1 MGKKTKSGNE
11 HSLEKEDLLKL
22 LEKSDDMFYKQ
33 NIITAKFEY
42 FSPNVK
48 EVMGYELDELYL
60 LSLDEQKTMFHPDDF
75 PSVKNFKS
83 DLIESDDR
91 GEKYIERIFRLKD
104 KKGNYHNIRGKYS
117 LLRDENNIPTYV
129 IGSLKDIT
137 ARKFAEDTLKQ
148 AKKTYEDIFNSL
160 TEAIYIQDENGV
172 FIDVNKGAEKM
183 YGCEREWLIGKTP
196 LDVAAPG
203 MTDLKV
209 TQKLS
214 LDVMKTGIPSRFDFW
229 AVRKNG
235 EIFPKEV
242 IVNKGKY
249 FGKDVLIATARD
261 MTKQKE
267 AEEKL
272 KISEERYRLLVE
284 NQRDLLVKTNLEG
297 ELLYVNPPYCNLFE
311 KTQEELLGKSFSPL
325 IHPDDLAVV
334 EKAIECLNKEPYLC
348 TYEERAK
355 TIHGWRWISWTAKAV
370 LDEAGNIVAYVG
382 AGRDITEMKD
392 LMDELLKAKIKAE
405 ESDKL
410 KSAFLANMSHEI
422 RTPMNGIIGFL
433 DLLREPDLSDESKN
447 KYIDLVN
454 RGGERLLNTINDIIE
469 ISKIESGQMK
479 VQFSRVN
486 IRDVM
491 EYHYHFFE
499 HQVNKQNVE
508 FRIGKKISG
517 NGEIIKTDK
526 NKLEGILTNLLR
538 NAIKFTKEGF
548 IEFGNY
554 IEDGELIFYVS
565 DTGIGISKEKLE
577 KIFERFVQ
585 GDVSFYERPYEGS
598 GLGLSIV
605 KAYSE
610 LIKGKVWVESDK
622 GKGSTFYFSIPYLPE
637 NQNDNIPQKNI
648 LADSYEGMDIKI
660 LIAEDDLTS
669 YLLMSTLLSKKGIEV
684 IKVNNGKEALEILSG
699 RNDIS
704 LVLMDLKMPVMDG
717 IKATKAIREFNK
729 DIPIIAVTAYA
740 LSGDKEMALEAGC
753 NDYISKPLNTSL
765 LFSKLKN
772 HLKIRNIF

>member
-1 MGKKTKSGNE
+1 MGKKFKSGNE
-11 HSLEKEDLLKL
+11 HRFENEDLIKL
-22 LEKSDDMFYKQ
+22 IEKSDDMFYKQ
-33 NIITAKFEY
+33 NIVTAEFEY
-42 FSPNVK
+42 FSPNVR
-48 EVMGYELDELYL
+48 EVMGYELDELYM

-83 DLIESDDR
+83 DLIKSDER
-91 GEKYIERIFRLKD
+91 GERYIEKIFRLKD
-104 KKGNYHNIRGKYS
+104 KKGNYHNIQGKYS
-117 LLRDENNIPTYV
+117 VLRDENNNPAYI

-137 ARKFAEDTLKQ
+137 SRKYAEDTLKQ

-160 TEAIYIQDENGV
+160 TEAIYVQDESGV

-183 YGCEREWLIGKTP
+183 YGCEREWLIGKSP

-203 MTDLKV
+203 LTDLKV

-214 LDVMKTGIPSRFDFW
+214 LDVMKTGIPARFDFW

-235 EIFPKEV
+235 EVFPKEV
-242 IVNKGKY
+242 VVNKGKY

-267 AEEKL
+267 AEDKL
-272 KISEERYRLLVE
+272 KVSEERFRLLVE
-284 NQRDLLVKTNLEG
+284 NQRDLIVKTDLEG
-297 ELLYVNPPYCNLFE
+297 KLLYVNPPYCNLFG

-325 IHPDDLAVV
+325 VHPDDLAVV
-334 EKAIECLNKEPYLC
+334 EKAFECLNKEPYFC

-355 TIHGWRWISWTAKAV
+355 TIDGWRWISWTAKAV
-370 LDEAGNIVAYVG
+370 LDEAGNIVSYVG
-382 AGRDITEMKD
+382 AGRDITEKKQVME
-392 LMDELLKAKIKAE
+392 ELTKAKIKAE

-433 DLLREPDLSDESKN
+433 DLLREPDLSEESKN

-469 ISKIESGQMK
+469 ISKIEAGQMK
-479 VQFSRVN
+479 VQFSKVN
-486 IRDVM
+486 IFDVM

-499 HQVNKQNVE
+499 QQVDKQNVE
-508 FRIGKKISG
+508 LRIGKSIYG
-517 NGEIIKTDK
+517 YEEVIITDK

-554 IEDGELIFYVS
+554 IDDGNLVFYVS
-565 DTGIGISKEKLE
+565 DTGIGIPEEKLD
-577 KIFERFVQ
+577 KIFDRFVQ
-585 GDVSFYERPYEGS
+585 GDLYTYERPYEGS

-605 KAYSE
+605 KAYSG
-610 LIKGKVWVESDK
+610 LMKGKVWVESEE
-622 GKGSTFYFSIPYLPE
+622 GKGSTFYFSIPYVPE
-637 NQNDNIPQKNI
+637 NQNNTVPQKNN
-648 LADSYEGMDIKI
+648 LTDSYEGKDFKI

-669 YLLMSTLLSKKGIEV
+669 YLLMNTLLSKKGIET
-684 IKVNNGKEALEILSG
+684 IHANNGKEALEILIG

-717 IKATKAIREFNK
+717 IKATNAVREFNK

-740 LSGDKEMALEAGC
+740 LTGDKEMALEAGC
-753 NDYISKPLNTSL
+753 NDYVSKPINTSL
-765 LFSKLKN
+765 LFSKIKN
-772 HLKIRNIF
+772 HLK